1 MIASRIRKS
10 DILNQLVYVYLI
22 IIEDDK
28 MTAEI
33 AIMNK
38 QAIALASDSAI
49 TMIQEMGEKIKTS
62 ANKLFAL
69 SKYHPIGI
77 MIYGNADLMGVP
89 WETIIK
95 IYRTTLSKSK
105 FDTLEEYAKN
115 FISFLNCNMFL
126 FPDSV
131 QEEYLL
137 SKVYVYF
144 SYIEEDIEK
153 NVESVIFEK
162 DEITLNEI
170 KQITSTTIEKH
181 YEEWK
186 NAEVIPSIPNNHIED
201 IIEKY
206 AEIID
211 KAIDEIFEKIPIS
224 KHHLNQLKEIAG
236 NLFSKFH
243 ILSSDFSGVV
253 IAGFGEK
260 DSFPSLKAYAIEGIV
275 LNRLKYKKIYS
286 VDIGLKTEAS
296 IIPFA
301 QRDMV
306 DTFMEGIDPSYR
318 ILEESYMSEIFEE
331 YKDLIINNMTKN
343 NKNEINK
350 FEKNLQDISNKIL
363 EDHRDKLRKYR
374 KETYTDPVT
383 SVVSMLP
390 KDELAAMAEAL
401 VNLTSF
407 KRKVSMETETV
418 GGPIDVAVISKGDG
432 FIWIKRKHYFKPELN
447 PQFFANYYR
456 EEIKNG
462 DQSEK

>member
-22 IIEDDK
+22 IIEDNK